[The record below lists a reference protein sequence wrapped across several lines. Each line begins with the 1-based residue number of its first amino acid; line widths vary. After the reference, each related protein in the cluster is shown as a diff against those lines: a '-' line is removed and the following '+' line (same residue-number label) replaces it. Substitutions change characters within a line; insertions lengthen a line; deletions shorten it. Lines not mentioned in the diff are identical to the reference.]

1 MSTIEKQPISRLA
14 PLTFAWAGLVALTL
28 LSVVAGQWFDG
39 GLWLQLFVAGTVWLK
54 GLLVARRFIEVE
66 LAHPFIRRVVLV
78 FVAFA
83 PLALIGIAFF
93 GDPFARW
100 ATL

>member
-14 PLTFAWAGLVALTL
+14 PLTLAWGGLVALTL
-28 LSVVAGQWFDG
+28 FSVVVGQWFDG
-39 GLWLQLFVAGTVWLK
+39 GAWLQLFVAGTVWLK
-54 GLLVARRFIEVE
+54 GWLVARRFIEVE
-66 LAHPFIRRVVLV
+66 LAHPFIRRVVWT

-93 GDPFARW
+93 GDRFARW